1 MSFRF
6 VDVNDREVALAA
18 GGDAKIGISSRLFAR
33 MILSNDPRLGGHSP
47 ERQTVFRVS
56 FRSFLEQVRYSTV
69 ICPSDV
75 VVT

>member
-1 MSFRF
+1 
-6 VDVNDREVALAA
+6 
-18 GGDAKIGISSRLFAR
+18 
-33 MILSNDPRLGGHSP
+33 MIRASGGHSP